1 MEKQILVKDDIGAF
15 FSKMYEANRNRDL
28 GITLNTI
35 EGIIQIYNKE
45 KITFTDIK
53 IVDEPPTVD
62 TLIQSLN

>member
-15 FSKMYEANRNRDL
+15 FSKMYEANRGRDL

>member
-15 FSKMYEANRNRDL
+15 FSKMYEANRERDL
-28 GITLNTI
+28 EITLKTI